1 MSQSYR
7 SSKMINLT
15 TMFQYHITGAIMGA
29 IMRGA
34 ESDQAHL
41 IVSLTALSDIAEDAT
56 DDILNILEEKTSRYY
71 ESSKS
76 EDAAS
81 RG

>member
-1 MSQSYR
+1 
-7 SSKMINLT
+7 MINLT
-15 TMFQYHITGAIMGA
+15 TMFKQHITGAIMGA

-56 DDILNILEEKTSRYY
+56 DDILNILEDRSSRYD
-71 ESSKS
+71 ERAES